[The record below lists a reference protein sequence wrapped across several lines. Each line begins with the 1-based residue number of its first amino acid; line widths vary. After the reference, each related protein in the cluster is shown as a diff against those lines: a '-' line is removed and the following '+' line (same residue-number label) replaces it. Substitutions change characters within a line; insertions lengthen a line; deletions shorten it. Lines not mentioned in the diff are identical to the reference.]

1 MIIAMP
7 VIESSNKGSIYSSFG
22 RSPYFLI
29 FDSNNNEYHYIK
41 NEAENAVGGAG
52 TKAAQLLIDQKVDAL
67 ITYQLGG
74 NAAAILKL
82 SSIKVYQAK
91 DGTIEDHIKG
101 VINEEL
107 DNLAYIHPS
116 HHGTI

>member
-1 MIIAMP
+1 MKIAMP
-7 VIESSNKGSIYSSFG
+7 VIETSNKGSIYSSFG

-29 FDSNNNEYHYIK
+29 FDSVNNEYHFIK

-52 TKAAQLLIDQKVDAL
+52 TKAAQLLIDQKVDTL

-82 SSIKVYQAK
+82 SSMIIYQAK
-91 DGTIEDHIKG
+91 DGTIEDNIKG
-101 VINEEL
+101 AINEEL
-107 DNLAYIHPS
+107 DILMHIHQS